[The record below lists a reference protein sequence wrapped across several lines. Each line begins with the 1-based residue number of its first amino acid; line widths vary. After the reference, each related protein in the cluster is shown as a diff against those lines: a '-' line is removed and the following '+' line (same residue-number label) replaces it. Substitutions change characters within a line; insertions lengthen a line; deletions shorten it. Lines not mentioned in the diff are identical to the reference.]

1 MDYET
6 LELNVI
12 KLKDIL
18 KESIGG
24 MVTIGALNN
33 PFPTRKE
40 KINEAS
46 SVNFEVHSDPDK
58 TERSFVAGFKE
69 LAKGHGS
76 IIDYGPR
83 ETDSYDWNDRSNYES
98 AKKEYNVYM
107 NKIAMRLNSTVH
119 DMNQIYKVWDKI
131 STKYRKKDKD

>member
-1 MDYET
+1 
-6 LELNVI
+6 VI

-46 SVNFEVHSDPDK
+46 SVKFEVHSDPDK
-58 TERSFVAGFKE
+58 TEKSFVAGFKE
-69 LAKGHGS
+69 LAKGHGA

-83 ETDSYDWNDRSNYES
+83 ETDSYDWNDQSNYES
-98 AKKEYNVYM
+98 AKKEYNTYM
-107 NKIAMRLNSTVH
+107 TKIAMRLNSTVH

>member
-1 MDYET
+1 M
-6 LELNVI
+6 I

-46 SVNFEVHSDPDK
+46 SVKFEVHSDPDK
-58 TERSFVAGFKE
+58 TEKSFVAGFKE
-69 LAKGHGS
+69 LAKGHGA

-83 ETDSYDWNDRSNYES
+83 ETDSYDWNDQSNYES
-98 AKKEYNVYM
+98 AKKEYNTYM
-107 NKIAMRLNSTVH
+107 TKIAMRLNSTVH

>member
-1 MDYET
+1 LDYET

-46 SVNFEVHSDPDK
+46 SVKFEVHSDPDK
-58 TERSFVAGFKE
+58 TEKSFVAGFKE
-69 LAKGHGS
+69 LAKGHGA

-83 ETDSYDWNDRSNYES
+83 ETDSYDWNDQSNYES
-98 AKKEYNVYM
+98 AKKEYNTYM
-107 NKIAMRLNSTVH
+107 TKIAMRLNSTVH

>member
-1 MDYET
+1 M
-6 LELNVI
+6 I
-12 KLKDIL
+12 KLKDVL
-18 KESIGG
+18 KEAIGG
-24 MVTIGALNN
+24 IVTIGAINN
-33 PFPTRKE
+33 PFPIRKE

-46 SVNFEVHSDPDK
+46 SVKFEVHSDPDK

-107 NKIAMRLNSTVH
+107 KKIAMRLNSTVH
-119 DMNQIYKVWDKI
+119 DMNQIYKVWNKI
-131 STKYRKKDKD
+131 SAKYRNKDKD